1 MADESFF
8 PPPAFAFSVAV
19 IPDDDKVPA
28 ATDAV
33 FQEISGLDPKMDA
46 LENEEGGHNRFVH
59 RLPGVATHPNLV
71 LKRGLVTIGSELAKW
86 SEATIGST
94 LGTPITTRTI
104 TIVLVGPDGKSLMTW
119 TVLDAWPVK
128 WEVGSLDA
136 ANATRIITEKLELSY
151 RSLTRA

>member
-1 MADESFF
+1 MADESFL

-19 IPDDDKVPA
+19 VADDNKAPA
-28 ATDAV
+28 AMDAV
-33 FQEISGLDPKMDA
+33 FQEISGLDPKIDA
-46 LENEEGGHNRFVH
+46 LESEEGGLNRFVH
-59 RLPGVATHPNLV
+59 RLPGVTAHSNLV

-94 LGTPITTRTI
+94 LGTPIRTRTI
-104 TIVLVGPDGKSLMTW
+104 TVVLVGPDGKPLMTW

-136 ANATRIITEKLELSY
+136 ANATKIITEKLELSY
-151 RSLTRA
+151 RSITRA